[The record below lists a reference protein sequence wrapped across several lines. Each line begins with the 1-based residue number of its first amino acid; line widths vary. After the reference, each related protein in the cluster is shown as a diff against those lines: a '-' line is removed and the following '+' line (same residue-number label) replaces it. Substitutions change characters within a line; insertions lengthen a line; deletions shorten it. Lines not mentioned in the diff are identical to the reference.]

1 MSQNAHGDFIAE
13 LHDPS
18 SNQSLLTSD
27 LMRMNVRLKGWVKHT
42 DTALDQ
48 ASPLAVSTSDT
59 KFETTALTS
68 ITTFGPHD
76 AAGAIVDL
84 WDAAADKVKILKEGQ
99 LYRIRIKATIE
110 NTAAPS
116 GDELLEIAFKEGG
129 GSDLFRDS
137 RFLAGA
143 SGVDQFLDIEGTIN
157 ATAGMVTNGV
167 EVFFKTVG
175 ATTTNVF
182 DITILIEAV

>member
-18 SNQSLLTSD
+18 SKRTLKTSD
-27 LMRMNVRLKGWVKHT
+27 LMRMDVQLKGWVKHT
-42 DTALDQ
+42 DTALIQ
-48 ASPLAVSTSDT
+48 AAPLAVSTSDT

-68 ITTFGPHD
+68 ITTFGPKD
-76 AAGAIVDL
+76 DAGAVVDL

-99 LYRIRIKATIE
+99 LYKIRISATVE

-143 SGVDQFLDIEGTIN
+143 SGLDQFLDIEGTIN

-182 DITILIEAV
+182 DITILIQAI